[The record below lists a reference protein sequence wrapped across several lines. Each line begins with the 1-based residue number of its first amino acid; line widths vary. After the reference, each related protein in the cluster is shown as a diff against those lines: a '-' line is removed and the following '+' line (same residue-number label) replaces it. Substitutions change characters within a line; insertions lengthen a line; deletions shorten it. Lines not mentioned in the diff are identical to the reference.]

1 MKLKIWL
8 LLVLCLPLQ
17 AQEEESKP
25 KGPNIVQ
32 VLERGGHYNTLIA
45 AIQEAAMVDQLSKGG
60 PYTLFAPTDEAFVR
74 LFPGILEK
82 WLQSENRQEL
92 RAVLLYHLVKGKLT
106 IDQIRRAQTLQS
118 LQGEV
123 LVVTVGVQQIEID
136 DATMGKGLQATNGI
150 IYPIDRVLTPTQ
162 GELFGD

>member
-8 LLVLCLPLQ
+8 LLVLCLPLR
-17 AQEEESKP
+17 AEEE

-45 AIQEAAMVDQLSKGG
+45 TIQEADMVDQLSEGG

-82 WLQSENRQEL
+82 WLQPENRREL
-92 RAVLLYHLVKGKLT
+92 RAVLLYHLVKGKIT
-106 IDQIRRAQTLQS
+106 VDQIRRAQTLQS

-136 DATMGKGLQATNGI
+136 DATMGKGIQATNGI